1 MKASNTARA
10 AAFTMVEM
18 MIVVAI
24 IGLLAVIA
32 IPNFLK
38 ARATSQQKTCISN
51 LRVIDAAINQWALET
66 GQSSGVSIGGVDTVA
81 SYFRLNV
88 NNSIPACPANG
99 SYTTGSV
106 GVTPQVVCS
115 LSSLPG
121 SPHDL
126 P

>member
-1 MKASNTARA
+1 MKATKTKGPTG
-10 AAFTMVEM
+10 FTLVEI

-32 IPNFLK
+32 IPNFLR

-66 GQSSGVSIGGVDTVA
+66 GQANGAAIGGVDTVQ

-88 NNSIPACPANG
+88 NNSIPSCPASG
-99 SYTTGSV
+99 SYTTSSV
-106 GVTPQVVCS
+106 GSSPQVVCT
-115 LSSLPG
+115 LSTVAG
-121 SPHDL
+121 SPHIL